1 MGRYT
6 DKLII
11 GTANFGIGYN
21 GHKVSNTE
29 LPKIWEYCLDK
40 GIKYADCASAYQ
52 YTPPKWVKTINKITS
67 ETDEISQYA
76 TLIHH
81 TEDVPKFWP
90 LLWQYKFLSGANGLP
105 MKIGVSIY
113 SFDELTCLPYDIVQ
127 LPYSAFKTRIEAVEL
142 KSRAIEIHVRS
153 VFRDGLFEESIK
165 DPYVD
170 RVIIGIDNL
179 KQLRENFELC
189 EKWENEK

>member
-1 MGRYT
+1 MGKYT
-6 DKLII
+6 EKLII

-52 YTPPKWVKTINKITS
+52 YTPPKWVKCINKITS
-67 ETDEISQYA
+67 EKDEISQYA

-90 LLWQYKFLSGANGLP
+90 IWGLHNIIRQASQFI
-105 MKIGVSIY
+105 KRINRY
-113 SFDELTCLPYDIVQ
+113 SDFHRQ
-127 LPYSAFKTRIEAVEL
+127 
-142 KSRAIEIHVRS
+142 AICAR
-153 VFRDGLFEESIK
+153 
-165 DPYVD
+165 
-170 RVIIGIDNL
+170 
-179 KQLRENFELC
+179 
-189 EKWENEK
+189 